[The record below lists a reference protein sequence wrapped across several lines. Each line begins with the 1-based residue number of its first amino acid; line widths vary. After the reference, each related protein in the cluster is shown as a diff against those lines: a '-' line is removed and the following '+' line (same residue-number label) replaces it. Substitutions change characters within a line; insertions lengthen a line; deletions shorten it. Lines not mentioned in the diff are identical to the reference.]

1 MTRLDNLFFKQFY
14 ERSSP
19 VPALAL
25 PSARSRA
32 ATKMESVKVV
42 VVGDGAAGKSCLL
55 ITYTT
60 SSFPGEYIPTVFDNY
75 SAHCMID
82 GRPVN
87 VGFWDTAG
95 QEDYDRL
102 RPLSYPNTD
111 IFVLCVAVTA
121 SEGQLAN
128 VKEKW
133 LPEVT
138 HHAPGVPVVLIGTK
152 ADLRNRGCRYSVAE
166 FEAFAAEHG
175 MVGYVV
181 RTRTSFDR

>member
-1 MTRLDNLFFKQFY
+1 
-14 ERSSP
+14 
-19 VPALAL
+19 
-25 PSARSRA
+25 
-32 ATKMESVKVV
+32 MESVKVV
-42 VVGDGAAGKSCLL
+42 VVGDGAVGKSCLL

-82 GRPVN
+82 GRPIN

-128 VKEKW
+128 VKDKW
-133 LPEVT
+133 LLELT
-138 HHAPGVPVVLIGTK
+138 QYAPGVPVVLIGTK
-152 ADLRNRGCRYSVAE
+152 ADLRNGGRRGCRYSVAE
-166 FEAFAAEHG
+166 LEAFAAEHG

-181 RTRTSFDR
+181 RACTAYSIDEPAVCGGVEMWSDNGSMVVGVVCGAE